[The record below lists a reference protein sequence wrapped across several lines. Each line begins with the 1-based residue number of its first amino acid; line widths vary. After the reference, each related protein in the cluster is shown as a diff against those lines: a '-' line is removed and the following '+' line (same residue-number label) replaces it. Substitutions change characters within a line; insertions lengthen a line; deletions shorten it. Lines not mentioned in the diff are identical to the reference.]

1 MRAIRAMLR
10 RRHDYLGSQEMT
22 YRITTFALL
31 LALSFTPAVT
41 ANQSIKWS
49 PECRTPILR
58 VAMTFDEAKGYCK

>member
-1 MRAIRAMLR
+1 MSDRL
-10 RRHDYLGSQEMT
+10 
-22 YRITTFALL
+22 TTFALL

-41 ANQSIKWS
+41 ANQSITWS